1 MFTYVS
7 FSILLQLSCVL
18 IWLIHLFC
26 FSVWK
31 FSFFN
36 SRTQLIFVECF
47 LSFQFT
53 GYLLWDWYT
62 APFIIGS
69 VCAWAHTKS
78 KVDGSCFSLSPCTL
92 FLRQGLS
99 FSLELTSQPIWDNEL
114 MGSTCLCPLTPALLL
129 HGPQYLAVDLDAW
142 DLEFIYHSFQ
152 AGTFCREPPSQPSR
166 YILCLHFP

>member
-1 MFTYVS
+1 MF
-7 FSILLQLSCVL
+7 
-18 IWLIHLFC
+18 LFLFYFNFLVC
-26 FSVWK
+26 WYDWYI
-31 FSFFN
+31 FF
-36 SRTQLIFVECF
+36 V
-47 LSFQFT
+47 FQF
-53 GYLLWDWYT
+53 GNSHSLILELSSFCGMLSVLSVHWLSSLRLIYIPL
-62 APFIIGS
+62 IICS

-78 KVDGSCFSLSPCTL
+78 KVDGSCFPLSPCTL

-99 FSLELTSQPIWDNEL
+99 FRLELTSQPIWDNEL
-114 MGSTCLCPLTPALLL
+114 MGSTCLCPPTPALLL